1 MAAGNRIRRGRAV
14 LGGIFCA
21 RLSLPW
27 LVGIVSGP
35 AWRHHA
41 VVAGVDRSASAI
53 RLVHSRRRVFDRPT
67 ARFPPQS
74 LQFALPDGTSV
85 RTHYFVTVDT
95 DNTYRPTSI

>member
-1 MAAGNRIRRGRAV
+1 MAAGNRIRRRRAV

-41 VVAGVDRSASAI
+41 VVAGVDRAASAI
-53 RLVHSRRRVFDRPT
+53 RLVHSRRSVFDRPA
-67 ARFPPQS
+67 ARFPPLS
-74 LQFALPDGTSV
+74 LQFDLADGD
-85 RTHYFVTVDT
+85 RA
-95 DNTYRPTSI
+95 RPQ